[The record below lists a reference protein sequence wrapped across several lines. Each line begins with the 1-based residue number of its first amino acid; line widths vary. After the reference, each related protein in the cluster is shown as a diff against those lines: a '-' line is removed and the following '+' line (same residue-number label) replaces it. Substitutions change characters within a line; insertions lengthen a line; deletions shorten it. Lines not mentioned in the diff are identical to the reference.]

1 MPCHPIASHRI
12 ASHRISSHLIS
23 PHPFSIEKCMITSQ
37 KKNHTQKHSC
47 SFYYEHLSHDD
58 VLTRQEGYNTT
69 LHMKEWVWTAQGGTQ
84 ECKWSSLRTDAYP
97 LCLTVQRAYSSQGI
111 KGFSL
116 LNPSCPATSIRAP
129 NGCFISGDEIQFT
142 YRRMKSNWQ

>member
-1 MPCHPIASHRI
+1 MPSHPIASHRI
-12 ASHRISSHLIS
+12 ASHLISSHLTS
-23 PHPFSIEKCMITSQ
+23 SILNWKVYDYLPQ
-37 KKNHTQKHSC
+37 KKPHAKTQLQ
-47 SFYYEHLSHDD
+47 FLLRALLSHDD

-97 LCLTVQRAYSSQGI
+97 LCLTVQRAYSRQGI